1 MSATIDRRIADRRR
15 AVVEHGAR
23 RRLRRLLIV
32 LVLVGLGGFV
42 GWLLYH
48 SPLLAVTEVVIEGS
62 VESRAAEI
70 VAAEGVVTGVPTI
83 NVRAGAI
90 EAALLEDPW
99 IAAASVQVTWP
110 DTVEV
115 EILERTPAAWVHAGE
130 VWLLADATGV
140 VLEVAATIPEGEPT
154 ISVGTTATLP
164 GGTVQPTAAA
174 ALEFLE
180 ALPERL
186 AADAAIGGTVG
197 ALEAV
202 VAGHD
207 VVLGYSSDMRAKAL
221 AVSALLESDL
231 PAGAALNVV
240 SPERPAVKP
249 QSEVET
255 LGEVIGEADSSG

>member
-1 MSATIDRRIADRRR
+1 MSTTIDRRIADRRR
-15 AVVEHGAR
+15 TVVEHGAR
-23 RRLRRLLIV
+23 RRLRRLLV
-32 LVLVGLGGFV
+32 FLVLVGLGGFV

-48 SPLLAVTEVVIEGS
+48 SPFLAVTDVMIEGS
-62 VESRAAEI
+62 AESRALEI
-70 VAAEGVVTGVPTI
+70 VAAEGVAAGVPTI

-99 IAAASVQVTWP
+99 IAAASVHVTWP

-130 VWLLADATGV
+130 VWLLADTTGV
-140 VLEVAATIPEGEPT
+140 VLEVTATVPEGEPT

-164 GGTVQPTAAA
+164 GATVEPTAVA
-174 ALEFLE
+174 ALEFLD
-180 ALPERL
+180 ALPDGL
-186 AADAAIGGTVG
+186 AADASIGGTVG

-231 PAGAALNVV
+231 PAGASLNVV

-255 LGEVIGEADSSG
+255 LEEVIGEADPSG